1 MKLDDFL
8 IDINDPFKDCQLNR
22 KTQADALLKLIP
34 GFDKGG
40 VIALNNKWGTGK
52 TTFIKMFDA
61 YLHINGYNSI
71 YFNAWENDFEDN
83 PLSALI
89 AELKEN
95 FKNNKKADD
104 VVKYG
109 AKLFL
114 DVGSKAISHQ
124 LDKYIGNDT
133 IKTISEAVNR
143 STKELFEKELKDYAE
158 KKDSLIKFKQSLEQ
172 FVADNSTKTPLLFF
186 IDELDRCRPN
196 YAVKVLE
203 CIKHLFAV
211 PNILFVLSIDKIQL
225 RNAINGFYGSEKF
238 DSEEYLLRFID
249 LEYSLPNIGTEN
261 FIIYQLDSYGLIKYY
276 SDHIDARNYILK
288 HTCILLF
295 KDLTLRKI
303 EKIILHLN
311 VILKQIKFEET
322 NILLLL
328 LFFKFTN
335 FNLYNKISQFQLTLK
350 EVHDEFYKAFL
361 FTNLSSIDK
370 NKLSV
375 IEADFLWLYFDALD
389 TSEQKAD
396 PLYTEVKLEIQLNY
410 ISKFNNNL
418 FVTRIKEYERSYSV
432 DIKKTIEIIDLIN

>member
-89 AELKEN
+89 AELREN
-95 FKNNKKADD
+95 FKNEKKVDD
-104 VVKYG
+104 VLKFG

-124 LDKYIGNDT
+124 LDKFIGNET
-133 IKTISEAVNR
+133 IKTISEAVNG
-143 STKELFEKELKDYAE
+143 SAKELFEEELKDYVE
-158 KKDSLIKFKQSLEQ
+158 KKDSLKKFKKSLEL
-172 FVADNSTKTPLLFF
+172 FVADNSTKTPLIFF

-211 PNILFVLSIDKIQL
+211 PNILFVLSIDKVQL
-225 RNAINGFYGSEKF
+225 QNAINGFYGSEKF
-238 DSEEYLLRFID
+238 DSEEYLIRFID
-249 LEYSLPNIGTEN
+249 LEYSLPNLGIED
-261 FIIYQLDSYGLIKYY
+261 FIIYQLNSYGLIKYY
-276 SDHIDARNYILK
+276 FDHIERRINYLK
-288 HTCILLF
+288 DICILLF
-295 KDLTLRKI
+295 KNLTLRKI
-303 EKIILHLN
+303 EKIIFHLSI
-311 VILKQIKFEET
+311 ILRQFRREET
-322 NILLLL
+322 NVFITLLYL
-328 LFFKFTN
+328 KFTN
-335 FNLYNKISQFQLTLK
+335 ISVYNRLSELNYTLK
-350 EVHDEFYKAFL
+350 DLHLEFIKVVSL
-361 FTNLSSIDK
+361 NTINDVDK
-370 NKLSV
+370 NYLSI
-375 IEADFLWLYFDALD
+375 IEADLLYSYYSSL
-389 TSEQKAD
+389 SESEKKSD
-396 PLYTEVKLEIQLNY
+396 PLYIYDGGKIQLKY
-410 ISKFNNNL
+410 ISMFNDNL
-418 FVTRIKEYERSYSV
+418 FSNRINEFERDYHV
-432 DIKKTIEIIDLIN
+432 ELKTIIEIINLIN